1 MGLLN
6 RLRQRIDRRLYPP
19 APQKGPIWTEQMEK
33 DWEDLPEQVDAAVKK
48 LGSAAVGTWEVG
60 AADLG
65 RVLIGQPNEKTLM
78 DRYSDGLVPT
88 LDPYQ
93 ELHRRS
99 AAQMQRALVA
109 ARAGGLPALEPEFT
123 GILEGLSGRVDEGWD
138 KTVTWLAPLVALTAN
153 PGELDRELRTRGGQL
168 RESAQVNEQRLR
180 ERLRAL
186 SPEQNIYESLCDIWE
201 DYQQGMCRDIEVIL
215 DSATQMLVGALR
227 EKLR

>member
-6 RLRQRIDRRLYPP
+6 RLRQRIDRRLHPP
-19 APQKGPIWTEQMEK
+19 APQRAPTWTEQMEK
-33 DWEDLPEQVDAAVKK
+33 DWDDLPDQVDAALKK

-93 ELHRRS
+93 ELHRRCGG
-99 AAQMQRALVA
+99 QMQRALVA
-109 ARAGGLPALEPEFT
+109 ARAGGLPALEQEFT

-138 KTVTWLAPLVALTAN
+138 KTVTWLAPLVAMTGN

-180 ERLRAL
+180 ERLRL
-186 SPEQNIYESLCDIWE
+186 LRPEQNIYDNLCDIWE
-201 DYQQGMCRDIEVIL
+201 EYQQGMCRDIEVIL